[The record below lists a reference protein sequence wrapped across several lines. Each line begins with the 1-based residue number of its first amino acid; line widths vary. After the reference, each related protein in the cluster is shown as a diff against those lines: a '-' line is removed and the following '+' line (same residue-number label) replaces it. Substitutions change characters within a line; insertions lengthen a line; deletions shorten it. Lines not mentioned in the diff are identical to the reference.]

1 MFVINLYF
9 YILAYSKFLIVGHNK
24 KHALAELPPSP
35 ENRLISI
42 EPGLWQYQHMIQ
54 HEVYHQQNNLET
66 KVKHI

>member
-1 MFVINLYF
+1 MNMFVINLYF

-42 EPGLWQYQHMIQ
+42 EPGLVSGNIS
-54 HEVYHQQNNLET
+54 T
-66 KVKHI
+66 